1 MVARRSAHLR
11 LLRVL
16 LVAVA
21 LFLVLGTVGASPSIA
36 AAEGEEAQKTELPS
50 NPHDQVGLI
59 ILAGVGVL
67 AAAGAYNA
75 FKQLRGERPQAD
87 GKIRWR

>member
-1 MVARRSAHLR
+1 MSVMPSTSVVNAV
-11 LLRVL
+11 RVL
-16 LVAVA
+16 LVA
-21 LFLVLGTVGASPSIA
+21 LVLGVTLALATATPSHA
-36 AAEGEEAQKTELPS
+36 TEGGEVEKVDLPS

-59 ILAGVGVL
+59 ILAGTGVL
-67 AAAGAYNA
+67 VAAGAYNA